1 MGITSKIKESYKERL
16 SSKAAA
22 RQRHPGT
29 RAERASGDLSGIADN
44 KRELAFAVV
53 LALVGIAAIYPA
65 VYYRGSSNPLEL
77 KASRNNVLNM
87 KNWVNF
93 TLQESQRVAH
103 NTRIFRFKLD
113 PRESLGIPP
122 VSHLIVRAEV
132 VNSGGRQEKISRSYV
147 PISDLRAAGYFDV
160 MIKILPGGMMSQRIA
175 RLNLGDSLEMR
186 GPVVELQYKA
196 NMKKHLG
203 MIAGDIGI
211 TYMLQLMNA
220 IMSNPKDNTQVSLLY
235 ENESPEDILLKEKLD
250 KLSQSHPNFKV
261 FYTVNIAGG
270 EWQGGQG
277 HVSAD
282 MIYKALPH
290 PSSHTLI
297 LVSGPPKLIDRVC
310 GTKGKERYSGQVL
323 GLLREIGYKHEQ
335 VRKFSIA

>member
-29 RAERASGDLSGIADN
+29 GAERASGDLSGIADN
-44 KRELAFAVV
+44 KRELAFAVM

-65 VYYRGSSNPLEL
+65 VYYRGSSNPPEL

-122 VSHLIVRAEV
+122 VSHLIVRGCQQPRKTGE
-132 VNSGGRQEKISRSYV
+132 NKS
-147 PISDLRAAGYFDV
+147 L
-160 MIKILPGGMMSQRIA
+160 ILPEGMMSQRIA

-186 GPVVELQYKA
+186 GPVVELQYKV

-203 MIAGDIGI
+203 LIAGDIGI
-211 TYMLQLMNA
+211 TYMLQLINA

-235 ENESPEDILLKEKLD
+235 ENESPEDILFKEKLD

-261 FYTVNIAGG
+261 FYTVIIAGG
-270 EWQGGQG
+270 ERQGGQG

-310 GTKGKERYSGQVL
+310 GTKDKERYSGQVS
-323 GLLREIGYKHEQ
+323 Q
-335 VRKFSIA
+335 